1 MYAKIREGA
10 NRSRQLRY
18 ASRMRELLLRL
29 DCPGADFH
37 HEHEAIMS
45 SAKDVKT
52 TPDLDQRVKGI
63 FEAPARA
70 STVTPSVK
78 QQDEK
83 CQNGGS
89 VMVGKM
95 LSKHLGLTTIHKC
108 QPKLDDSV

>member
-18 ASRMRELLLRL
+18 ASRMRVLLLRL

-45 SAKDVKT
+45 SAKDDKT
-52 TPDLDQRVKGI
+52 TPDLDQRVKGM
-63 FEAPARA
+63 FEAFSRA
-70 STVTPSVK
+70 STVTLSVK
-78 QQDEK
+78 QQEEK
-83 CQNGGS
+83 CQTGGS

-95 LSKHLGLTTIHKC
+95 SSKNLGFTTIHKC
-108 QPKLDDSV
+108 QPKLDDSL